1 MAMPERLEKLR
12 AAVEDLE
19 RELHSLEEVDP
30 ETRLLLEEARREIH
44 DALSR
49 EQHESLYEGP
59 LSGRLESA
67 ARRFEATHPTLAGVL
82 ERLVNGL
89 AQLGI

>member
-1 MAMPERLEKLR
+1 MPERLDKLR

-30 ETRLLLEEARREIH
+30 ETRRLLEEARAEIQT
-44 DALSR
+44 ALAGEPPPSIAT
-49 EQHESLYEGP
+49 GA

-67 ARRFEATHPTLAGVL
+67 ARRFEATQPTLAGVL